1 MSENP
6 IAISKL
12 NDFIFCPASIY
23 FHSLEEDENKL
34 LYQDSFQFNET
45 DVHKKSDTATYS
57 TRKSVLQGIS
67 VYCDKYNICGE
78 ITLSK
83 GLLFNCDIVFVKFL
97 LKSIL

>member
-12 NDFIFCPASIY
+12 NEFIFCPASIY

-34 LYQDSFQFNET
+34 LYQDSFQLNGT
-45 DVHKKSDTATYS
+45 DAHKNPI
-57 TRKSVLQGIS
+57 LQHTQL
-67 VYCDKYNICGE
+67 VRVCCR
-78 ITLSK
+78 

-97 LKSIL
+97 LKSILLIVNNHNSRE

>member
-23 FHSLEEDENKL
+23 FHGLEENEEKL
-34 LYQDSFQFNET
+34 LYQDSFQINGT
-45 DVHKKSDTATYS
+45 NVHKNSDTATYS

-67 VYCDKYNICGE
+67 V
-78 ITLSK
+78 
-83 GLLFNCDIVFVKFL
+83 LLISARQGNNNPL
-97 LKSIL
+97 